1 MNQIKYIRFLII
13 YLILINCG
21 NSEQPPEDNKISG
34 IDTTLVYW
42 TPSISTTAYETYF
55 KPDNAETG
63 DPMPYYNEADQMFYV
78 YFLLGNFSGYSKGGI
93 YLTKT
98 KDFAYFQPVHQEIVT
113 GNNEDIDKHIGTGS
127 CIKNGDTYHYFY
139 TGFNDGPIPSLVTK
153 ATTRILSEKWSKI
166 PSFTLSAPIGYEKNE
181 FRDPHVYWDETRE
194 KYVMLV
200 GSRKDNRSVIAR
212 FQSDDLTEWQEING
226 LVSTTSSNPQKYEI
240 ETDTWI
246 AECPDIF
253 KMGEKWYL
261 IFSRLNRDEHRK
273 TFYRIADNPD
283 GPWRKPHGQNGYH
296 ETFDG
301 LYLYA
306 AKTVSD
312 GYNRYI
318 SGWASS
324 GQERQSNGELHWGGM
339 LVTHKILQHPSGILF
354 PTIPSSI
361 DNKFSNE
368 IMYKIIKKSGLVLAS
383 GRDYTISNGG
393 KVIFN
398 RNPSSIKIEMKID
411 ASKAEKSF
419 GIAFGA
425 YEDQNETYNLTF
437 DTSGNN
443 KYKIPAIFMYHQ
455 NKELNFTPLVVP
467 VNKQFDIK
475 IIIERQVCVM
485 YVNNNIAFTNHIS
498 NMEKNPWMVF
508 SDDGTVKFSEI
519 KIFKQ

>member
-1 MNQIKYIRFLII
+1 MKYTLFII
-13 YLILINCG
+13 LYIILVRCG
-21 NSEQPPEDNKISG
+21 NSEQPLIEDGISG
-34 IDTTLVYW
+34 IDTTLDYRA
-42 TPSISTTAYETYF
+42 PSITTREYKTFF
-55 KPDNAETG
+55 KPSNAETG

-98 KDFAYFQPVHQEIVT
+98 KDFSLFQPVSEQILT
-113 GNNEDIDKHIGTGS
+113 GQSEDIDKNIGTGS
-127 CIKNGDTYHYFY
+127 CIKRGDIYHFFY

-153 ATTRILSEKWSKI
+153 ATTSTLSGGWSKV
-166 PSFTLSAPIGYEKNE
+166 PSFALAAPIGFEKNE
-181 FRDPHVYWDETRE
+181 FRDPQVYWDETRG

-200 GSRKDNRSVIAR
+200 GSRKDNKAAIAR
-212 FQSDDLTEWQEING
+212 FQSDDLTEWHEING

-246 AECPDIF
+246 PECPDIF
-253 KMGEKWYL
+253 KIGEKWYL
-261 IFSRLNRDEHRK
+261 TFSRLNRDEHRK

-283 GPWRKPHGQNGYH
+283 GPWKKPYDENGYH

-312 GYNRYI
+312 GNNRYI

-324 GQERQSNGELHWGGM
+324 GQERQPVGELHWGGM
-339 LVTHKILQHPSGILF
+339 LITHKIVQQPSGKLY
-354 PTIPSSI
+354 PTIPNAI
-361 DNKFSNE
+361 NEKFSNE
-368 IMYKIIKKSGLVLAS
+368 IDYRPIKKTGMILESGS
-383 GRDYTISNGG
+383 DYTISQGG

-398 RNPSSIKIEMKID
+398 RNSSSVKIELKID

-425 YEDQNETYNLTF
+425 FDDQTDTYNLTF
-437 DTSGNN
+437 DTSSNN
-443 KYKIPAIFMYHQ
+443 NYKTPALFMYHR
-455 NKELNFTPLVVP
+455 NKELNFAPLIVP
-467 VNKQFDIK
+467 INKQFDIK

-485 YVNNNIAFTNHIS
+485 YINNNVAFTNHIS
-498 NMEKNPWMVF
+498 NMENNPWMIF
-508 SDDGTVKFSEI
+508 SDEGTVKFSEI
-519 KIFKQ
+519 KIYKQ